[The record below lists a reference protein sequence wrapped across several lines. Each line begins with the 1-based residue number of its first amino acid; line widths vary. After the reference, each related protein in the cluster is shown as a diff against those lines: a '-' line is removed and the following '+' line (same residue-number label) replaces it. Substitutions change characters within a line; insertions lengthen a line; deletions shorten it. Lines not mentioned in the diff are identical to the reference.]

1 LLPRQTESQN
11 KNLSDQL
18 QALEVQ
24 VQDAEND
31 RETLN
36 PKP

>member
-24 VQDAEND
+24 VQDAENEGD
-31 RETLN
+31 ALELS
-36 PKP
+36 